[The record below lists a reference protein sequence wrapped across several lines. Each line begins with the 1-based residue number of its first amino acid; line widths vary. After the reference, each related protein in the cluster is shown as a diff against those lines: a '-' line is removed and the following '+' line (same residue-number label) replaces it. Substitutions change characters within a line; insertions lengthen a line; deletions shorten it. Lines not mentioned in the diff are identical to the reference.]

1 MDLPRETLIEMQRR
15 MLRIRYFDE
24 RASKMVKRGHIP
36 GTVHTSIGQEAQVV
50 GATMALD
57 EHDYMSGN
65 HRSHGHPIGKGSPLG
80 PLMAELV
87 GKADGVCG
95 GKGGS
100 LHLADFKVGSLG
112 ESGIIGSSIPIATG
126 AALSSKVLGNGKVAL
141 AFFGDG
147 GANQGGLYESMNI
160 SGVWKLPGVFLCE
173 NNQYALSTPA
183 HTVTSGVIADRA
195 AGFGMPGVRVEDG
208 QDVEAVYDVVKEA
221 VDRARRGDGPSLVEV
236 VTYRYN
242 EHSEG
247 LRLGVDYRNKEE
259 KEDWL
264 KRDPIVLFRDKLIE
278 RGVATAE
285 EMDALE
291 AEVLQEV
298 DDAVTFTDE
307 SPYPEPDRA
316 FADLYTEPFGPTHA
330 EHGPAPLIGS
340 TRRGAKDTDR
350 DGFPGNTDRIGAS
363 GNGAVDTTTAGA
375 AR

>member
-1 MDLPRETLIEMQRR
+1 MDRPSEKLEADTLLEMQRR

-50 GATMALD
+50 GATMALG

-100 LHLADFKVGSLG
+100 LHLADFRVGSLG

-126 AALSSKVLGNGKVAL
+126 AALSAKVLGNGRVAL

-147 GANQGGLYESMNI
+147 GANQGGLYESMNLA
-160 SGVWKLPGVFLCE
+160 GVWTLPVVFLCE

-208 QDVEAVYDVVKEA
+208 QDVEAVYDAVADA

-247 LRLGVDYRNKEE
+247 LRLGVDYRNAEE
-259 KEDWL
+259 KQAWL
-264 KRDPIVLFRDKLIE
+264 RRDPIVLFRAALVE
-278 RGVATAE
+278 RGVATDE

-291 AEVLQEV
+291 AEVRREV
-298 DDAVTFTDE
+298 DDAVAFSDA
-307 SPYPEPDRA
+307 SPYPDPSRA
-316 FADLYTEPFGPTHA
+316 FADLYTEPFGPTHS
-330 EHGPAPLIGS
+330 EHGPSALV
-340 TRRGAKDTDR
+340 RAGAT
-350 DGFPGNTDRIGAS
+350 PGE
-363 GNGAVDTTTAGA
+363 GA